1 MFSRGISCYFNTSF
15 LDIPNTGNLNNLQLN
30 YHLTPDVLADR
41 ALEVSVWN
49 CGSLVGENS
58 VIGSVVIPLRALSDV
73 PMDRKGIK
81 VLDGWFSLS
90 ASSR

>member
-1 MFSRGISCYFNTSF
+1 MCSNNFQINYF
-15 LDIPNTGNLNNLQLN
+15 LVPDILE
-30 YHLTPDVLADR
+30 DR

-58 VIGSVVIPLRALSDV
+58 VIGSVVIPLHTLLNIPV
-73 PMDRKGIK
+73 DRKGAK
-81 VLDGWFSLS
+81 VLDGWFNLS